1 MKSISALAPF
11 LARVLHCFGT
21 VATGA
26 RLLYSGAL
34 DECYLTSDLAF
45 RDSAKSGYGFGN
57 GKNNDRMDEPEHDLV

>member
-26 RLLYSGAL
+26 RLCTQGRWMNAI
-34 DECYLTSDLAF
+34 
-45 RDSAKSGYGFGN
+45 
-57 GKNNDRMDEPEHDLV
+57 